1 MNLGD
6 FMITTRIFALVAA
19 FVSLPALGFE
29 GLVVSELPVGGDV
42 TVPSEFPIQV
52 PSKMD
57 VRFSGVSTPQALV
70 LANSTGTTSVVKIA
84 AEKGIE
90 ARTIKLKPGTSAVYN
105 FRSQNSVKL
114 RVVSGDIR
122 VSSLHPLKVQR

>member
-1 MNLGD
+1 
-6 FMITTRIFALVAA
+6 MIRSRLFALLSA
-19 FVSLPALGFE
+19 FVAMPALGFD

-57 VRFSGVSTPQALV
+57 VRFSGVSSPQALV
-70 LANSTGTTSVVKIA
+70 LANSTAITSVVKIA
-84 AEKGIE
+84 AEKGNE

-105 FRSQNSVKL
+105 FRAQNSVKL